1 MPQFDVQM
9 DALDN
14 EVRTDIALGF
24 EALADF
30 RDTIEQGGNP
40 MDWLMP
46 VIEQWG
52 NSMVLALMFAGAY
65 TSSWADVTSDELRD
79 FGSAFRPE
87 PAEPEPTTR

>member
-1 MPQFDVQM
+1 
-9 DALDN
+9 
-14 EVRTDIALGF
+14 
-24 EALADF
+24 
-30 RDTIEQGGNP
+30 